1 MIRDEFMKKILLIFL
16 IALFMSLITA
26 CNTSKKISEEEA
38 KQIAL
43 TRAEEI
49 DKSLSRTY
57 IVHEVSKGSE
67 SSKPVWMINLINVDK
82 TSVSS
87 SLWFYID
94 AKTGK
99 ILMVN
104 GY

>member
-1 MIRDEFMKKILLIFL
+1 MKKILLIFL
-16 IALFMSLITA
+16 IALFMSVITA
-26 CNTSKKISEEEA
+26 CNASKKISEEQA

-49 DKSLSRTY
+49 DKFSRTY

-67 SSKPVWMINLINVDK
+67 SSKPVWMINLINDDK